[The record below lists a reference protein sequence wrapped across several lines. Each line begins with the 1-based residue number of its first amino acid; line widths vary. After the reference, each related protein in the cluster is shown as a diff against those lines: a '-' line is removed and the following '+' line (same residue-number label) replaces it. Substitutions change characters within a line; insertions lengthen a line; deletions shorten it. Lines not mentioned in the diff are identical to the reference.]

1 MNITCIHCGDDFSI
15 SADQLG
21 KRGKCPHC
29 KATVIMPKSERHR
42 PNAHELTP
50 PSRWMENSLC
60 GMGAIILHLIVLI
73 GMALVPWGQ
82 TSEGTHGD
90 ANEVLIGRLPRNQ
103 LVDNPDEDLKQ
114 VEVNNSTSDTQ
125 LEMLDSEMFS
135 PTATSELTQNILD
148 LSAMSPSGG
157 TQQPFEFESFQD
169 SSIVG
174 GGQEDFGEMLTRLK
188 RDGLDIVITFDS
200 TGSMQGEI
208 DQVKSQIER
217 IGRVLYELV
226 PKTRISI
233 CTYRD
238 ESDLYVVKG
247 LPLTQDLDEVVE
259 YLSDIEAG
267 GGGDEPEAVNH
278 GLRWSIEKNRFR
290 RRARKIILVFGDAP
304 PHASRMD
311 ESLLLVSDFRK
322 KQGGNVSTVTCRRS
336 KCLPELAEIAQ
347 LGGGEA
353 FLTRDE
359 REIMSKLIV
368 LIFGSQHQSK
378 VLEAFDLLD
387 R

>member
-21 KRGKCPHC
+21 TRGKCPHC
-29 KATVIMPKSERHR
+29 KATVIMPKSEKNR
-42 PNAHELTP
+42 PNVHELTP

-60 GMGAIILHLIVLI
+60 GIGAVILHLLVLI
-73 GMALVPWGQ
+73 GLALVPWGQ
-82 TSEGTHGD
+82 LSDGAQGSAD
-90 ANEVLIGRLPRNQ
+90 QVLIGQLPRNQ
-103 LVDNPDEDLKQ
+103 LVDNPDDDFKQ
-114 VEVNNSTSDTQ
+114 VEVNSSTSDSQT
-125 LEMLDSEMFS
+125 EMLDSEMFS
-135 PTATSELTQNILD
+135 PTATSELTETMLD
-148 LSAMSPSGG
+148 LSSMSPSGG
-157 TQQPFEFESFQD
+157 TQQPFEIESFHD
-169 SSIVG
+169 SAIVG

-208 DQVKSQIER
+208 DQVKGQIER
-217 IGRVLYELV
+217 IGSVLYQLV

-247 LPLTQDLDEVVE
+247 LPLTDSLDEVVE
-259 YLSDIEAG
+259 YLADIQAG
-267 GGGDEPEAVNH
+267 GGGDEPEAVNY
-278 GLRWSIEKNRFR
+278 GLKWSIEKNRFR
-290 RRARKIILVFGDAP
+290 RRARKIIMVFGDAP

-311 ESLLLVSDFRK
+311 ECLLLASNFRK
-322 KQGGNVSTVTCRRS
+322 RQSGNVSTVTCRKS
-336 KCLPELAEIAQ
+336 KRLEEFAEISQ
-347 LGGGEA
+347 LGGGES

-368 LIFGSQHQSK
+368 LIFGSQHQGK

>member
-1 MNITCIHCGDDFSI
+1 
-15 SADQLG
+15 
-21 KRGKCPHC
+21 
-29 KATVIMPKSERHR
+29 MPKSEKQR
-42 PNAHELTP
+42 PRVHELTP

-60 GMGAIILHLIVLI
+60 GIGAVILHLLVLI
-73 GMALVPWGQ
+73 GLALVPWGQ
-82 TSEGTHGD
+82 FSEGTEGA
-90 ANEVLIGRLPRNQ
+90 ANQVLIGQLPRNQ
-103 LVDNPDEDLKQ
+103 LVDNPDDDFKQ
-114 VEVNNSTSDTQ
+114 VEIQSTRKTSQ
-125 LEMLDSEMFS
+125 SEMLDSEMFS
-135 PTATSELTQNILD
+135 PKAVDANAKAMMELNTL
-148 LSAMSPSGG
+148 SPSGG
-157 TQQPFEFESFQD
+157 AQQPFEIRSFHD
-169 SSIVG
+169 SAIVG

-208 DQVKSQIER
+208 DQVKNQIER
-217 IGRVLYELV
+217 MGSVLYQLV

-247 LPLTQDLDEVVE
+247 LPLTDNLGEVVD
-259 YLSDIEAG
+259 YLANIQVG

-290 RRARKIILVFGDAP
+290 RRARKIIMIFGDAP

-311 ESLLLVSDFRK
+311 ECLLLASRFRK
-322 KQGGNVSTVTCRRS
+322 KQGGNVSTVTCRKDS
-336 KCLPELAEIAQ
+336 ELSQFVEIAQ

-353 FLTRDE
+353 FRTRDE

-368 LIFGSQHQSK
+368 LIFGSQHRGK
-378 VLEAFDLLD
+378 VLEAFDLLNK
-387 R
+387 